1 MKYYFTEQLNS
12 ELLELFLIESF
23 EYCDKFSL
31 IWRDDILD
39 DHYVSEKDELLEQLS
54 TFMVGQAKVQ
64 EWPGTKILN
73 SEATMYTFR
82 LTQQSIFALL
92 KFLKTLF
99 QCHCFEDLVLYHKS
113 GLPFL
118 TTIFHEEI
126 AFLDVDETTVKQI
139 FKQIPILQELLIAQD
154 KCKQRYAVSVKCD
167 DSIVYL
173 PPVKIIKIFD
183 SEIQAEMFIERM
195 SSSGYSEEDFVILPF
210 FDDSCDADN

>member
-12 ELLELFLIESF
+12 ELLELFLIESL

-54 TFMVGQAKVQ
+54 SFMVGQAKVQ
-64 EWPGTKILN
+64 EWPGTKIFN
-73 SEATMYTFR
+73 SGATMYTFR

-99 QCHCFEDLVLYHKS
+99 QCHCFEDFVLYHKS

-126 AFLDVDETTVKQI
+126 AFLDIDETTIKQI

-167 DSIVYL
+167 DSIAYL

-210 FDDSCDADN
+210 FDDSCDVDN

>member
-1 MKYYFTEQLNS
+1 
-12 ELLELFLIESF
+12 
-23 EYCDKFSL
+23 
-31 IWRDDILD
+31 
-39 DHYVSEKDELLEQLS
+39 
-54 TFMVGQAKVQ
+54 
-64 EWPGTKILN
+64 
-73 SEATMYTFR
+73 MYTFR

-99 QCHCFEDLVLYHKS
+99 QCHCFEDFVLYHKS

-126 AFLDVDETTVKQI
+126 AFLDVDETTVTQI

-167 DSIVYL
+167 DSTAYL

-210 FDDSCDADN
+210 FDDSCDVDN

>member
-12 ELLELFLIESF
+12 ELLELFLIESL

-31 IWRDDILD
+31 IWRDDLLD
-39 DHYVSEKDELLEQLS
+39 DHYADEKDELLEQLS
-54 TFMVGQAKVQ
+54 IFMVGQAKVQ
-64 EWPGTKILN
+64 EWPGTQIFN
-73 SEATMYTFR
+73 SWATMYMFR
-82 LTQQSIFALL
+82 FTQQSISVLF
-92 KFLKTLF
+92 KFLKSLF
-99 QCHCFEDLVLYHKS
+99 QCHCFEDFVLYNKS

-210 FDDSCDADN
+210 FDDSCDVDN